1 MDHVSQGGEWLG
13 FPGTRH
19 RSGAMNAGS
28 AVSKSPIE
36 YEDASPEVRAVYDD
50 IMATRKT
57 DWVNN
62 YWKVL
67 ANHPTT
73 LRRMW
78 ANSKEVMG
86 PGALDP
92 LTKELIY
99 MAVSVTNGCGYCI
112 ASHGAA
118 ARKKGMTSEQHAELM
133 AIIGLANETNAHAAA
148 LELQIDDKFR

>member
-1 MDHVSQGGEWLG
+1 M
-13 FPGTRH
+13 
-19 RSGAMNAGS
+19 S
-28 AVSKSPIE
+28 AASEQVAPIE
-36 YEDASPEVRAVYDD
+36 YADASPEVRAVYDD

-67 ANHPTT
+67 AHDPAN

-78 ANSKEVMG
+78 ANSKQVMG
-86 PGALDP
+86 PGSIDS

-99 MAVSVTNGCGYCI
+99 MAVSITNGCNYCI

-118 ARKKGMTSEQHAELM
+118 ARNRGMTPAQFAELV
-133 AIIGLANETNAHAAA
+133 AVVGLANETNRHAVA
-148 LELQIDDKFR
+148 LSLQIDDRFR

>member
-1 MDHVSQGGEWLG
+1 MSTSDA
-13 FPGTRH
+13 PC
-19 RSGAMNAGS
+19 GS
-28 AVSKSPIE
+28 ANRAPIE
-36 YEDASPEVRAVYDD
+36 YAHATAEVRAVYDD

-67 ANHPTT
+67 AHHPPS

-78 ANSKEVMG
+78 ENSKEVMG

-99 MAVSVTNGCGYCI
+99 MAVSVTNACRYCI

-118 ARKKGMTSEQHAELM
+118 ARNKGMTAEQYSELVAV
-133 AIIGLANETNAHAAA
+133 IGLANETNRHAVA
-148 LELQIDDKFR
+148 LDLQIDDKFR

>member
-1 MDHVSQGGEWLG
+1 VSAAS
-13 FPGTRH
+13 H
-19 RSGAMNAGS
+19 S
-28 AVSKSPIE
+28 AAPIE
-36 YEDASPEVRAVYDD
+36 YTDATAEVRVVYDD

-67 ANHPTT
+67 AHHPPT

-86 PGALDP
+86 PGVLDP
-92 LTKELIY
+92 LMKELIY
-99 MAVSVTNGCGYCI
+99 LAVSVTNGCHYCI

-118 ARKKGMTSEQHAELM
+118 ARKKGMTPEQHAELV
-133 AIIGLANETNAHAAA
+133 AIIGLANETNRHAFA
-148 LELQIDDKFR
+148 LDLQIDDQFR